1 MSERKIWGKDSVASF
16 PLSLSLSLSK
26 ASFHVLL
33 ETVRR
38 ASVPMTID
46 ERFEQKEREN
56 WERER
61 ANEFAFDAFS

>member
-1 MSERKIWGKDSVASF
+1 MGERFCGVIS
-16 PLSLSLSLSK
+16 SLSLSLSK